1 MAGELKRTIDR
12 LMDGVRADWALYVKY
27 TGASEEIAVNA
38 DAMMDTMSTIKI
50 PVLVTL
56 YRMADAGQLDLSRT
70 YALET
75 RFRRFGTGV
84 LQYMD
89 EGMVFSLRDAA
100 TLMIIESDN
109 TATDYCYDAVGG
121 PDSGQRDHARPRL

>member
-1 MAGELKRTIDR
+1 MRAELERLLDR
-12 LMDGVRADWALYVKY
+12 LMAGVRADWALYVKY
-27 TGASEEIAVNA
+27 TDSGEYIRVNA

-56 YRMADAGQLDLSRT
+56 YRLADAGELDLAQT
-70 YALET
+70 YRLET
-75 RFRRFGTGV
+75 RYKRFGTGV

-89 EGMVFSLRDAA
+89 DGMNFSLRDAA

-109 TATDYCYDAVGG
+109 TATDYCYEAVGG
-121 PDSGQRDHARPRL
+121 PGRRERDHD